1 MYKLDRLLQSDPS
14 RNFSWTHYP
23 LHLMD
28 GHGDDGVEEEEDE
41 VVLLP
46 AAAMDATA
54 LAHAT
59 SSRFIRFSSPQTTGS
74 TGRPVSAARNATAAA
89 APAKTSSSPPAARNG
104 RAISA
109 PRAMSNGPR
118 TRAPLLPTGR
128 SLVRLARGLMQNSA
142 LGAPSRRVFIRGRAR
157 AASAGGSR
165 NIWRARA

>member
-1 MYKLDRLLQSDPS
+1 MRV
-14 RNFSWTHYP
+14 HYP
-23 LHLMD
+23 LRLAD
-28 GHGDDGVEEEEDE
+28 GHGDDGVEEEDE

-74 TGRPVSAARNATAAA
+74 TGRPVSAARNAAALA
-89 APAKTSSSPPAARNG
+89 ETSSSAPPKAGNAR

-118 TRAPLLPTGR
+118 ARTTPPDR
-128 SLVRLARGLMQNSA
+128 SLVRLA
-142 LGAPSRRVFIRGRAR
+142 
-157 AASAGGSR
+157 
-165 NIWRARA
+165 